1 MHANVADTG
10 EIVFLLLLP
19 CFSSG
24 PICAKMADF
33 DATLPSEWTGNG
45 ICQLFYIQ
53 PVLPVFLL
61 SFPNLCKPC
70 KDLLGQFWQII
81 FALNLAE

>member
-24 PICAKMADF
+24 PICAKKADF
-33 DATLPSEWTGNG
+33 DAILPRAWTGRRSGGYLYDNPSSR
-45 ICQLFYIQ
+45 FARKTFA
-53 PVLPVFLL
+53 FLL
-61 SFPNLCKPC
+61 ETMRT
-70 KDLLGQFWQII
+70 
-81 FALNLAE
+81 A